1 MQEVRFRSLVATC
14 LIAFGTSAAVAKG
27 WPAPAAGPSKSGDP
41 ELLFTFDDGPNPKT
55 TPEVLDT
62 LAKHHI
68 HAVFFLVGDMVVNPK
83 TMKVKPDAQRIIE
96 RILREGHVIGTH
108 TMTHKDLCKI
118 KEDRAVYEID
128 DGKAAIDGVAGM
140 RSIWFRVPGGVRCK
154 RLEDMLAER
163 HLQHFHWDLDPQEWK
178 HKDAKKAF
186 KYVTTE
192 LAKSADR
199 NVLLMHDVKIATVK
213 ALPEILDWLDAE
225 NARRTAAHKRPIR
238 VIQAPEL
245 AIERLPEGLLDFLRD
260 VAPDPHALA
269 EELASVLP

>member
-1 MQEVRFRSLVATC
+1 MDKVRFRSLIAAG
-14 LIAFGTSAAVAKG
+14 LIALGTRAAVAKG
-27 WPAPAAGPSKSGDP
+27 WPTPAAGPSKSGDP
-41 ELLFTFDDGPNPKT
+41 ELIFTFDDGPNPKN
-55 TPEVLDT
+55 TPVVLDT

-68 HAVFFLVGDMVVNPK
+68 HAVFFLVGDRVVDPK
-83 TMKVKPDAQRIIE
+83 SGKKSAAAQRLIE

-118 KEDRAVYEID
+118 SADRAAHEID
-128 DGKAAIDGVAGM
+128 DGKATIDTASGM
-140 RSIWFRVPGGVRCK
+140 NSIWFRVPGGVRCK

-163 HLQHFHWDLDPQEWK
+163 HLEHFHWDLDPQEWK
-178 HKDAKKAF
+178 HKDAKRAF

-192 LAKSADR
+192 LGKSADR
-199 NVLLMHDVKIATVK
+199 NVLLMHDVKDATAK

-225 NARRTAAHKRPIR
+225 NARRAVSHKRPIR

-245 AIERLPEGLLDFLRD
+245 AIERLPDGLLDLIRLA
-260 VAPDPHALA
+260 APDPHALA